1 MNNNHIDQQHILR
14 SRNQEMELASSRYKC
29 IFEFSFK
36 YQGKVSRLRLLA
48 SDLEID
54 FSTRYPTSKLASPLL
69 PPFNRLWQM
78 AQNVREILLK
88 IESQR
93 LTFVISGE
101 PFTFYYLLRM
111 ITWLPETHSVT
122 LINFLEITPTSNF
135 LIRKMND
142 YVIKTV
148 ENFISSSDLNFPT
161 NYLDCAFCKL
171 NEKPTLDS
179 SIRLAIAGIDVVIPT
194 KDVEQSEL
202 EKCINSVLPQLSE
215 KDFIYLVNDNGSE
228 SKVCEKIAKISS
240 RIIVIQG
247 SRTGIG
253 ATRNIGARAG
263 ENSLIAFIDS
273 DDYVL
278 PNYLQLQRDFHFRY
292 PEVSAT
298 GTWIQAFGS
307 HELIYPQWDGISPI
321 GLLSCLPPAG
331 VLMWKREAISKL
343 GFFREE
349 FSDGFEDF
357 DLVARAISRK
367 FKIIVLDYPLYRYR
381 RGHKSLSQ
389 AWTKTREIELHNK
402 VAGNLQNLCKHE
414 FNEYLDL
421 TRTYSHNLL
430 LSHPDLVFRGQEKFR
445 LKPARDILNKMW
457 IEIIQ
462 RFRNVVWARRLWN
475 YLHPNLRSRIVNFL
489 IK

>member
-1 MNNNHIDQQHILR
+1 MDQQYTLR
-14 SRNQEMELASSRYKC
+14 SRNQEMELASSHFKC
-29 IFEFSFK
+29 IFEFSFQF
-36 YQGKVSRLRLLA
+36 QGKVSRVRLLA
-48 SDLEID
+48 SDLEIN
-54 FSTRYPTSKLASPLL
+54 FSTRFLSSKFASPLL
-69 PPFNRLWQM
+69 PPFNSLWQM

-101 PFTFYYLLRM
+101 PFVFYYLLRM
-111 ITWLPETHSVT
+111 ITWLPEKHSVT

-148 ENFISSSDLNFPT
+148 ENFILSSDINFPT
-161 NYLDCAFCKL
+161 NYLDCAACKL
-171 NEKPTLDS
+171 NEKPASDS
-179 SIRLAIAGIDVVIPT
+179 DTKLLITGIDVVIPT
-194 KDVEQSEL
+194 KDVEQPEL
-202 EKCINSVLPQLSE
+202 ERCINSVLPQLSE
-215 KDFIYLVNDNGSE
+215 NDLIYLVNDNGTE
-228 SKVCEKIAKISS
+228 SKICEKIARISS

-247 SRTGIG
+247 SRAGIA
-253 ATRNIGARAG
+253 ATRNIGAREG
-263 ENSLIAFIDS
+263 ENPLIAFIDS

-292 PEVSAT
+292 PDVSAT

-331 VLMWKREAISKL
+331 VLMWKREAILKL

-357 DLVARAISRK
+357 DLVARAISSK
-367 FKIIVLDYPLYRYR
+367 FKVIVLDYPLYRYR

-389 AWTKTREIELHNK
+389 TWTKTREIDLHNK
-402 VAGNLQNLCKHE
+402 VAGNLQNLCRHE

-430 LSHPDLVFRGQEKFR
+430 LSHPDLVFRGKEKFKR
-445 LKPARDILNKMW
+445 KPARNILNKMW
-457 IEIIQ
+457 IETIQ
-462 RFRNVVWARRLWN
+462 RFRNVIWARRLWN
-475 YLHPNLRSRIVNFL
+475 YLHPSLRSKVVNFL